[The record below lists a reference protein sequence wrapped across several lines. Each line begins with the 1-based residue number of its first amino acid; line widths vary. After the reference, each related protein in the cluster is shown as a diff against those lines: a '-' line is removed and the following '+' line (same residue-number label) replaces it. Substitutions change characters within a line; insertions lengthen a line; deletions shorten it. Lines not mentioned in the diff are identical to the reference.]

1 MEIIPKM
8 KKYSATSAAVLVAVL
23 LALLLSGCGKKR
35 SKVSTSRAPSR
46 KAAAKPL
53 AIGTV
58 EEGMASWYGVPY
70 HGRQAANGEIY
81 DMEKLVAAHRTMPFD
96 TWVKVTNLSNRRA
109 VTVRII
115 DRGPF
120 VGGRIIDLSKA
131 AARQIELLGPG
142 VGKVRLEVVN
152 SPVDIPS
159 SDFYSIQVGAF
170 TVRDNAE
177 RLRVSYQQR
186 FGVAR
191 LVQKQGRTPLWRVL
205 VGKEASVEQAQRLAD
220 QLRSERGEVF
230 IVRYDDSG
238 F

>member
-1 MEIIPKM
+1 M
-8 KKYSATSAAVLVAVL
+8 KKCSATSGAVLLSVL

-35 SKVSTSRAPSR
+35 SKVSTGRAPSR
-46 KAAAKPL
+46 KAAVKPL
-53 AIGTV
+53 AVGTV

-70 HGRQAANGEIY
+70 HGRQAANGETY
-81 DMEKLVAAHRTMPFD
+81 DMEKLVAAHRTMPFS
-96 TWVKVTNLSNRRA
+96 TWVKVTNLSNRRT

-152 SPVDIPS
+152 APADVPS

-177 RLRVSYQQR
+177 QLRVSYQQR

-205 VGKEASVEQAQRLAD
+205 VGKEASIEQAQRLAD
-220 QLRSERGEVF
+220 RLRSERGEVF